1 MKPCLDRELIVPCL
15 REDDDGGTLW
25 EKNLSVMS
33 LPIVLPA
40 SRLQLGFLVTWVKLL
55 LEIGQVTANGTS
67 LAKRVGAAGGGSA
80 SGAPDWCP
88 NSLLDPY
95 TPARHIL
102 IFLSVS
108 GLSFPFAFHYFGL
121 ALT

>member
-1 MKPCLDRELIVPCL
+1 MGEKPVGHELAHCTSCLKATARFLD
-15 REDDDGGTLW
+15 
-25 EKNLSVMS
+25 
-33 LPIVLPA
+33 
-40 SRLQLGFLVTWVKLL
+40 LVTWVKLL
-55 LEIGQVTANGTS
+55 LGISQVTANGTS
-67 LAKRVGAAGGGSA
+67 LAKQVVAAGGGYA

-95 TPARHIL
+95 TPARHL